1 MSLKLLKTAVI
12 PARRLRKPLE
22 ILLRNFTRKIE
33 GFSLTLAMAILT
45 AQKALSNILDNT
57 LHVLPLLNTRLLTL
71 LTKNFKMV
79 NCYGFYSRHISDRL
93 KKAIDAFRKKIAV
106 SRYSF
111 YQRQMYK
118 TFGMNPFYC
127 PVCLDILSQT
137 FIYLFDKRRGKEAN
151 ASFKIINQ

>member
-1 MSLKLLKTAVI
+1 MRYFNIGTIAGQWKYHVLKIIKTTAI
-12 PARRLRKPLE
+12 PTRRLRKLLE
-22 ILLRNFTRKIE
+22 ILPLSFTRKTK

-45 AQKALSNILDNT
+45 AQKALSNILDDT

-79 NCYGFYSRHISDRL
+79 NRYGFYSRHISDRL
-93 KKAIDAFRKKIAV
+93 KKAIDAFRKKITV

-127 PVCLDILSQT
+127 PVCKVKMIV
-137 FIYLFDKRRGKEAN
+137 
-151 ASFKIINQ
+151 

>member
-1 MSLKLLKTAVI
+1 
-12 PARRLRKPLE
+12 
-22 ILLRNFTRKIE
+22 
-33 GFSLTLAMAILT
+33 
-45 AQKALSNILDNT
+45 
-57 LHVLPLLNTRLLTL
+57 
-71 LTKNFKMV
+71 MV
-79 NCYGFYSRHISDRL
+79 NHYGFYSRHISDRL
-93 KKAIDAFRKKIAV
+93 KKAIDAFRKNIAV